1 MLHHLHY
8 YEGNINNESF
18 FSSQFFCF
26 YCAKHLSASGP
37 KILKTYWCVYEG
49 KVNFTYVNK
58 KRSSVLMCTTLG
70 LLQRG
75 LKYIDT
81 SEAEEMPV
89 IRESKQTDSC

>member
-1 MLHHLHY
+1 MKV
-8 YEGNINNESF
+8 
-18 FSSQFFCF
+18 FSRRNFFCF

-37 KILKTYWCVYEG
+37 KILKTYLCVYEG
-49 KVNFTYVNK
+49 KVNFTYVSK
-58 KRSSVLMCTTLG
+58 KRSSVLMCTTFG

-81 SEAEEMPV
+81 FEAEEMSV

>member
-8 YEGNINNESF
+8 YEGKINKVFSLRNFFVFIAQNIF
-18 FSSQFFCF
+18 P
-26 YCAKHLSASGP
+26 HLVQKSLRP
-37 KILKTYWCVYEG
+37 NWCVYEG

-58 KRSSVLMCTTLG
+58 KRSRVLMCTTLG

-81 SEAEEMPV
+81 FEAEEMPV